1 MKLKVRFSNEDTPI
15 EVPNF
20 DWSEFRAVNIFDDVV
35 FGWYGKGSISGQ
47 HYVAID
53 RKDYDNKK

>member
-1 MKLKVRFSNEDTPI
+1 MKMKVRFSNDDTSI

-20 DWSEFRAVNIFDDVV
+20 DWAEFRAVNIFDDIV